1 MRKRKLYYVPGLISL
16 LGLPVLLYFL
26 GPREPIILTAMRI
39 NLPSDDMKPDP
50 NRIRFSKTNV
60 YHELKHEKIVAVDLD
75 ENGYEQGTTLHDFVH
90 LKKLDFIAG
99 EIARRQFTHDTGS
112 VLKIQLGDNC
122 TYGDFVWVF
131 NQARVYRVRRFVC
144 IDDAFYLFTDPPP
157 EPEPVQDLKLD
168 LSNDVIY
175 MHKPVQQKKPS
186 QWELFMAAMA
196 RWWEKSSLIVE
207 RNYIYVLGFLLLI
220 IIPTIFR
227 LSKRGTS
234 FLQIKC

>member
-1 MRKRKLYYVPGLISL
+1 
-16 LGLPVLLYFL
+16 
-26 GPREPIILTAMRI
+26 MRI

-50 NRIRFSKTNV
+50 NRIRFSKRNV
-60 YHELKHEKIVAVDLD
+60 YHELKHRKIVTVDLD
-75 ENGYEQGTTLHDFVH
+75 ENEYEQGATLHDFVH

-131 NQARVYRVRRFVC
+131 NQAHVYKIRRFVC
-144 IDDAFYLFTDPPP
+144 IDDAFYLFTNPPP

-175 MHKPVQQKKPS
+175 RPRLIIQKGPS
-186 QWELFMAAMA
+186 QWDLFKAAME

-207 RNYIYVLGFLLLI
+207 KNYIYVVGFLLLI
-220 IIPTIFR
+220 IIPIILG
-227 LSKRGTS
+227 LSKRGS
-234 FLQIKC
+234 SLLRFRC

>member
-16 LGLPVLLYFL
+16 LGLPVLLYLL
-26 GPREPIILTAMRI
+26 GPREPIILTAMKI

-50 NRIRFSKTNV
+50 NRLRFSKRNV
-60 YHELKHEKIVAVDLD
+60 YHELKHQKIVTVDLG
-75 ENGYEQGTTLHDFVH
+75 ENEYEQGTTLHDFIH

-131 NQARVYRVRRFVC
+131 NQARVYKVKRFVC

-157 EPEPVQDLKLD
+157 EPVQGLKLD

-175 MHKPVQQKKPS
+175 MHKPVLQQKPS
-186 QWELFMAAMA
+186 QWALFIAGLIK
-196 RWWEKSSLIVE
+196 WWEKSSLIVE
-207 RNYIYVLGFLLLI
+207 KNYIYALGFLLLI
-220 IIPTIFR
+220 IIPTILG
-227 LSKRGTS
+227 LSKRGS
-234 FLQIKC
+234 SLLRIRY